1 MPFWPFKS
9 SQQNSM
15 DKFLIVGLGNIGAAY
30 QNTRH
35 NIGFEVVDEL
45 AKQAEV
51 SFSTLRYGALAET
64 NYKGKKLLLLKPT
77 TLMNLSGKAVRH
89 WMNHKKISQ
98 KNSLIITDD
107 VHLEFGYLRMR
118 KQGSD
123 GGHNGLKDIQERL
136 GNNQYA
142 RLRVGIGADYNKGRQ
157 ADFVLSPWS
166 ANEEKS
172 LPLIVDRAATAV
184 RDFATQGLDKAM
196 NLHNGIVS

>member
-1 MPFWPFKS
+1 M
-9 SQQNSM
+9 
-15 DKFLIVGLGNIGAAY
+15 
-30 QNTRH
+30 
-35 NIGFEVVDEL
+35 E
-45 AKQAEV
+45 
-51 SFSTLRYGALAET
+51 
-64 NYKGKKLLLLKPT
+64 
-77 TLMNLSGKAVRH
+77 
-89 WMNHKKISQ
+89 
-98 KNSLIITDD
+98 DD

-166 ANEEKS
+166 TNEEKS
-172 LPLIVDRAATAV
+172 LPIIVNRAATAV

>member
-1 MPFWPFKS
+1 
-9 SQQNSM
+9 
-15 DKFLIVGLGNIGAAY
+15 
-30 QNTRH
+30 
-35 NIGFEVVDEL
+35 
-45 AKQAEV
+45 
-51 SFSTLRYGALAET
+51 
-64 NYKGKKLLLLKPT
+64 
-77 TLMNLSGKAVRH
+77 
-89 WMNHKKISQ
+89 MNHKKISQ

-166 ANEEKS
+166 ANEENPFPS
-172 LPLIVDRAATAV
+172 LLTVPPLP
-184 RDFATQGLDKAM
+184 F
-196 NLHNGIVS
+196 GILPRKVLTKR